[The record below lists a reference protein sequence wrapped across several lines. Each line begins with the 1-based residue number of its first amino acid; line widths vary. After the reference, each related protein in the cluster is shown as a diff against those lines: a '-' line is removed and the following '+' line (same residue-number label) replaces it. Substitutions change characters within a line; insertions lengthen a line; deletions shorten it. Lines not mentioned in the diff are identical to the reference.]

1 MVQVSHYPQFSAR
14 TGPISQEKNL
24 TARGAYAPPPARQTF
39 RLDSPVA
46 SIIGQTSRVLAE
58 YRNQKNT
65 ATWALGNSTVWDAN
79 PESRG
84 KLMPSLWSQNRG
96 LVPNV
101 LIIPTLNMDN
111 RSGAWFGSNRANLQV
126 GR

>member
-1 MVQVSHYPQFSAR
+1 MQASSYPQFSAR
-14 TGPISQEKNL
+14 TAPISQDKNL
-24 TARGAYAPPPARQTF
+24 QPRGAFEPPPARQSF
-39 RLDSPVA
+39 RLDSPVQ
-46 SIIGQTSRVLAE
+46 SVIGQTSHVFAE

-65 ATWALGNSTVWDAN
+65 ATWALGGSTVYDAN